1 MIAMGKM
8 VFDRVVITT
17 NGQAVN
23 LTAAEFF
30 ALPLTE
36 RLRAIFE
43 KRLAFYSG
51 SDPIDAIMA
60 LQSIR
65 ERSPAG

>member
-1 MIAMGKM
+1 MGAM

-17 NGQAVN
+17 NGQAVD
-23 LTAAEFF
+23 LTEAEFF

-43 KRLAFYSG
+43 KRLEFYRG
-51 SDPIDAIMA
+51 RDPVDTIMA

-65 ERSPAG
+65 ERRPS